1 MVNGTM
7 LLSLILSKSRSKY
20 GTFIN
25 YRHLSVEYVQI
36 DPIDIEGFNRLSM
49 IRFDRILFVNQ
60 ATRGQWLT
68 TAFYPMAM
76 A

>member
-1 MVNGTM
+1 MQFWKVFLCSYQSTQRPQPG
-7 LLSLILSKSRSKY
+7 
-20 GTFIN
+20 
-25 YRHLSVEYVQI
+25 LSVEYVQI

-68 TAFYPMAM
+68 IAFYPMAM